1 MVDFSEERDVIEM
14 SSVDSS
20 PGSENDLSL
29 QPDDLHA
36 YSAIEMMHYQAY
48 TSKKD
53 GKATKQ
59 KIQKPKKKNHRTL

>member
-14 SSVDSS
+14 SLVDSS
-20 PGSENDLSL
+20 PGSENDL
-29 QPDDLHA
+29 QPDGLKD